1 MNIFLY
7 DMVTDNNRGGH
18 GSDRMV
24 VGFTT
29 TCAISAYHH
38 LSCEFESHSWVVRL
52 TTTCAISDYHYFIT
66 KVVSLNPTLG
76 DSPQNENLNLL
87 IRIEQSFTDLLIVR
101 TVERCTRNNT
111 VLKFISNLLQVGG
124 FLLVL

>member
-1 MNIFLY
+1 
-7 DMVTDNNRGGH
+7 
-18 GSDRMV
+18 
-24 VGFTT
+24 
-29 TCAISAYHH
+29 
-38 LSCEFESHSWVVRL
+38 
-52 TTTCAISDYHYFIT
+52 
-66 KVVSLNPTLG
+66 VSLNPTHG

-87 IRIEQSFTDLLIVR
+87 IWIEQSFTDLLIVR